1 MQLIGFLP
9 MYNFRL
15 IAYLYEAFQ
24 PFLVSHMIFF
34 EGGPML
40 QSRKEDYLDI
50 NHKHYQLSIT
60 RLGQSFMFS
69 WIVLLTIITTHLVLW
84 LLQKYYFSKRQN
96 DPKSKRIGAIL
107 KQLNRHDIYWRY
119 LMFFYFDLTFA
130 SMMKI
135 TEGDTSTSMRLTAL
149 VGSYLFFIFAI
160 LLPLLMILYI
170 HKRHETL
177 AISESNPS

>member
-1 MQLIGFLP
+1 
-9 MYNFRL
+9 
-15 IAYLYEAFQ
+15 
-24 PFLVSHMIFF
+24 
-34 EGGPML
+34 
-40 QSRKEDYLDI
+40 
-50 NHKHYQLSIT
+50 
-60 RLGQSFMFS
+60 
-69 WIVLLTIITTHLVLW
+69 
-84 LLQKYYFSKRQN
+84 
-96 DPKSKRIGAIL
+96 
-107 KQLNRHDIYWRY
+107 
-119 LMFFYFDLTFA
+119 MFFYFDLTFA